1 MLLKVG
7 ILSLARVKRF
17 IREMRQLEESR
28 RESKHE
34 NELNVLL
41 AMKGAINQR
50 MRAASRG

>member
-7 ILSLARVKRF
+7 TLSLDSVKRF
-17 IREMRQLEESR
+17 IREMKQMEESQ

-41 AMKGAINQR
+41 ALKGVINQG